1 MPVVQILFF
10 AECRKLPFTL
20 NFWTFT
26 PFPVGASASLII
38 RWLSVEGF
46 PLWRAWSWSLAGI
59 TTAFVI
65 TLATVTVAHWA
76 RRQRLNTEGPEHG

>member
-1 MPVVQILFF
+1 MLLVQILFL
-10 AECRKLPFTL
+10 AEYRKLPFTP

-26 PFPVGASASLII
+26 FSVGASASLII

-46 PLWRAWSWSLAGI
+46 PLWRDWSWSLAGI
-59 TTAFVI
+59 TTASVI
-65 TLATVTVAHWA
+65 TLATVTAAHWA